1 MTSRA
6 ALPVLAFRLALA
18 LALAAAGPAAA
29 DRPLLPDPPLGT
41 GSEAFLGGGS
51 GHAGGV
57 NALFV
62 NPGAL
67 SIPAG
72 REIELGAME
81 LSGDISPYTLFGGRA
96 GAWSFAA
103 GSFHDRRAGPFRSGL
118 AVGGAREVVP
128 GLSLGTAVRSL
139 GGMRG
144 FGADADAGLL
154 LRLAG
159 HGPAEG
165 RSSFGLAVRNLAES
179 GLGQEPEGYRTLR
192 SYAVSVGA
200 GREAAR
206 FPRLAIREPDF
217 AYEFRGRGL
226 RIAGHFH
233 VFSAGAAFG
242 SSGALS
248 LRASMRLPHEGSART
263 ALGGSYRFLLG
274 TGSLG
279 CGYVFSA
286 GGAGTPDAGQAHA
299 LSLNLALGTRADR
312 QPPWVAV
319 RADRVYLG
327 ADAPGHDRVHF
338 RLRAADRSATRPWA
352 GGGGSFVTGPEGAE
366 EAKAPG
372 EADAGGRGELDGWTL
387 AIFATDA
394 LGHKRRPVRIF
405 QGKDLPPRLIRW
417 DGRGDGGAALGPGYY
432 AFRFSATD
440 KAGNRSE
447 TAWQLVELGS
457 AEPGEPAAGAV
468 PPEAP
473 AGAGSAGEDGHAPA
487 GAAKTPTGAEDA
499 PTRTRQGIAPPIVE
513 GEDG

>member
-1 MTSRA
+1 MTSRTDA
-6 ALPVLAFRLALA
+6 PVPAFALVLALA
-18 LALAAAGPAAA
+18 LGAAGSAAA
-29 DRPLLPDPPLGT
+29 DRPVLPDPPLGT
-41 GSEAFLGGGS
+41 GSEAFLGGGT

-57 NALFV
+57 GALFV

-67 SIPAG
+67 SIAAG

-81 LSGDISPYTLFGGRA
+81 LSGDISPYSLFGGRA

-128 GLSLGTAVRSL
+128 GLSLGAAVRSQ

-144 FGADADAGLL
+144 SGADADAGLL
-154 LRLAG
+154 LLLPE
-159 HGPAEG
+159 GPSGNRA
-165 RSSFGLAVRNLAES
+165 SFGLAARNLAES

-192 SYAVSVGA
+192 SYAVSA
-200 GREAAR
+200 GIGRGSAR
-206 FPRLAIREPDF
+206 LPLLPIREPDF
-217 AYEFRGRGL
+217 AYEFRAAGL
-226 RIAGHFH
+226 RNAGLSH
-233 VFSAGAAFG
+233 VLSAGAAFG
-242 SSGALS
+242 SSGPLS
-248 LRASMRLPHEGSART
+248 LRASMRLPHEGAARL
-263 ALGGSYRFLLG
+263 ALGGAYRFLLG

-286 GGAGTPDAGQAHA
+286 GGAGTPESGQSHA
-299 LSLNLALGTRADR
+299 LSFNLALGTRVDR
-312 QPPWVAV
+312 QPPWVSV

-352 GGGGSFVTGPEGAE
+352 GGGGGFVTGPEGAE

-394 LGHKRRPVRIF
+394 LGRKQRPVRTF
-405 QGKDLPPRLIRW
+405 EGKDLPPRLIRW
-417 DGRGDGGAALGPGYY
+417 DGRGAGGAALGPGYY

-457 AEPGEPAAGAV
+457 TEPGTPPKADVAA
-468 PPEAP
+468 PEAP
-473 AGAGSAGEDGHAPA
+473 AHPAAPA
-487 GAAKTPTGAEDA
+487 A
-499 PTRTRQGIAPPIVE
+499 GIAAPPIVE